1 MDKKDQNLNEAY
13 DRVSHKGEQ
22 LDEWAPVNR
31 MGLWAK
37 KFATGRS
44 DIPGSGIVGAITKN
58 VPGLQQWADKT
69 TGSVEVGQEA
79 NRLWRMFSKDVLAH
93 NPEGV
98 VQGQDLLG
106 WLEKSARLP
115 VKQLPSLQNIR
126 GGQPYDTKTLR
137 GMFPGIVAD
146 AQRFHKTGQTGQQSQ
161 YIKTREEIIQMILT
175 LSVDQKV
182 MLINVMKK
190 QNMWPEKPPTA
201 APAPEGA
208 PAPAPEATP
217 PAPTPPAPTP
227 PAPTPPA

>member
-1 MDKKDQNLNEAY
+1 MDKKDQSLNEAY
-13 DRVSHKGEQ
+13 DKLSHKGER

-98 VQGQDLLG
+98 VQGADFTG
-106 WLEKSARLP
+106 WLERSARLP

-126 GGQPYDTKTLR
+126 PGQPYDTKTLR

-146 AQRFHKTGQTGQQSQ
+146 AQRFQTTGQTGQQSMYTKSRQ
-161 YIKTREEIIQMILT
+161 EILAMIVA
-175 LSVDQKV
+175 LSIDQRV
-182 MLINVMKK
+182 MLINVLKK
-190 QNMWPEKPPTA
+190 KNLWPEEA
-201 APAPEGA
+201 A
-208 PAPAPEATP
+208 PAPAP
-217 PAPTPPAPTP
+217 PAPPTP
-227 PAPTPPA
+227 TA